1 MGTGIVVAITPTKA
15 AVVIGQSTQF
25 SAQVTN
31 ATDIRVTW
39 DVNGVPGGNATVG
52 TVSPSGAY
60 TAPARVPSTPISVMA
75 ISNADTSKSAT
86 AAVNVQ
92 GYSGVLSWH
101 NDGGITGQN
110 TSETL
115 LTTGNVNQATFKKLF
130 SYPLDDQ
137 SFAQPLY
144 VANVVF
150 PGGAQRNAVYVATAS
165 NTLYAF
171 DADGNVKTPLWQKSL
186 MPPGAK
192 PVDGNTT
199 GGIGGPITP
208 NFGITGTPVIDGA
221 SGTLYAVTATQE
233 SGGQVHRLHAIDI
246 STGNEKFGG
255 PVVIHAS
262 VSGTGSGSSNG
273 QITFDP
279 TVQLQRCAL
288 TLVNGV
294 VYIAWASYQDFGS
307 YHGWVMGY
315 DASTLAQTAVWN
327 STPNGQRG
335 GIWMAGAPISA
346 DSAGNLFLVVGNGTF
361 DADSGGKD
369 YGDTFVK
376 LTPSGNNFT
385 VSDYFTPFDQATL
398 SANDIDVG
406 SSGFTMFPDQPG
418 SVPHLGLSAGKAG
431 KIYLLNRDNMGKFQS
446 GSDSQI
452 VQSIPNALGMQPN
465 DEDFSTAVYYNGNA
479 YFIGNGD
486 VIKQFQLQ
494 NGLLSTS
501 PFAKGT
507 HVYGYPGA
515 NMSVSSNGSSNG
527 IVWVI
532 EASGVN
538 VLHAYDASDVSKEL
552 YNSSQAGSRD
562 QFGAAIRF
570 TVPTVVNGK
579 VFVAGQTQLAVFGL
593 F

>member
-31 ATDIRVTW
+31 ATDTRVTW

-208 NFGITGTPVIDGA
+208 NVGITGTPVIDGA

-315 DASTLAQTAVWN
+315 DAATLAQTAVWN

-335 GIWMAGAPISA
+335 GIWMSAAPLSA